1 MTNLLADL
9 RYAFRVLRAKPSFTV
24 VALLSLTLG
33 IGANTTIFS
42 IANAFLFTELPVPHP
57 EQLAR
62 IVRGRHSPLDYEN
75 LVYVRTH
82 ATTVAAIMG
91 ERLTSGSLTTDDG
104 RIERFDGAFVT
115 GDYFTGMQIRPA
127 AGRFFA
133 QRDDAPSPSGPV
145 LVLAYAFWQTRFG
158 GDPSIVGRRV
168 RLNEQTFTVIG
179 VAPKGYTSAVLGWH
193 PSAWIPLSDYPAFA
207 KQTLAEWNGSIYTT
221 VRLKPGVEL
230 ARAAAEMDALAAQLR
245 QSDTA
250 RYARFTMRTLPAQ
263 GIEEEPR
270 QVITLVTGAL
280 LALVSIVLII
290 ACANVANLML
300 ARATGRRQEIAVR
313 LALGASRARLMQ
325 QLLVESFV
333 LALGGALLGLS
344 SAFTLTTIMG
354 RVIPADLPIA
364 FNFTPDLR
372 VVSFA
377 ATLAVVTAL
386 VFGLVPA
393 FRATR
398 PDLVNSLKD
407 DVGIQ
412 GLRRSRLRSS
422 LLVTQVTMA
431 LVLLSAAALFARGLS
446 NARSMDPGF
455 RAQGVVDLRVD
466 LRPRHYDDERGLAVY
481 RELLTQVR
489 ALPGVKSA
497 TLAGIVLLEGSN
509 AEGRVQAGDA
519 EATDASRLPQ
529 VSFNAVGSDYFATMS
544 IPIVA
549 GRGISDADITTKL
562 PVAVITESM
571 ARQLWPNASPLG
583 RSFKFAGTS
592 GAPYEV
598 VGVARDVKYYMAGDK
613 ARALAFLSVANRF
626 QGDLALQV
634 KTDVPANVI
643 GPQLESI
650 ARALEPTLPP
660 TRTKAMHD
668 DMLVAYLPAGIGAI
682 MFGSFGVLAL
692 IISMVGIYGVTSY
705 IVAQRTRE
713 LGVRAALGAQERDL
727 VGIGLRDTLRLVLI
741 GVAIGLPLS
750 YGVAR
755 ALTALPLLYD
765 TTANDPF
772 VLGAATAVL
781 ALVASVA
788 SYIPA
793 RRAGRADPLT
803 SLRAR

>member
-1 MTNLLADL
+1 MPNLLADL
-9 RYAFRVLRAKPSFTV
+9 RYALRVLRAKPSFTV

-42 IANAFLFTELPVPHP
+42 IANGLLFSELPVPHP

-82 ATTVAAIMG
+82 ATTVAAVMG
-91 ERLTSGSLTTDDG
+91 ERLTNGSMTTDDG

-115 GDYFTGMQIRPA
+115 GDYFTGMRIRPA
-127 AGRFFA
+127 IGRFFA
-133 QRDDAPSPSGPV
+133 QRDDVPSPSGPA
-145 LVLAYAFWQTRFG
+145 LVLSYAFWQTRFG

-168 RLNEQTFTVIG
+168 RLNEQSFTVIG
-179 VAPKGYTSAVLGWH
+179 VAPQGYTSAVLGWH

-207 KQTLAEWNGSIYTT
+207 KQTLADWNGSIYTT

-230 ARAAAEMDALAAQLR
+230 ARAAAEIDALAGQLR

-250 RYARFTMRTLPAQ
+250 KYARFNLRTLPAQ

-270 QVITLVTGAL
+270 QVVTLITGAL
-280 LALVSIVLII
+280 LGLVSIVLII

-313 LALGASRARLMQ
+313 LALGASRARLIQ

-333 LALGGALLGLS
+333 LAFGGAALGLS
-344 SAFTLTTIMG
+344 TAFALTKIMS

-364 FNFTPDLR
+364 LNFAPDLR

-377 ATLAVVTAL
+377 VALAIVTAL

-393 FRATR
+393 LRATR
-398 PDLVNSLKD
+398 SDLVNSLKD
-407 DVGIQ
+407 DIGIQ

-431 LVLLSAAALFARGLS
+431 LVLMSAAALFARGLA

-466 LRPRHYDDERGLAVY
+466 LRPRHYDDDRGLAVY
-481 RELLTQVR
+481 RELLARAR

-509 AEGRVQAGDA
+509 AEGRVQASDA
-519 EATDASRLPQ
+519 VETDASRLPGA
-529 VSFNAVGSDYFATMS
+529 SFNVVGSDYFTTMS

-549 GRGISDADITTKL
+549 GRGITDADMAAKL
-562 PVAVITESM
+562 PVAVITDAM
-571 ARQLWPNASPLG
+571 ATQLWPNVSPLG
-583 RSFKFAGTS
+583 RSFRFAGDATT
-592 GAPYEV
+592 PYEV
-598 VGVARDVKYYMAGDK
+598 VGVTRDVKYYMAGDK
-613 ARALAFLSVANRF
+613 ARSLAFLSVARRF

-634 KTDVPANVI
+634 KTDVPANLI

-650 ARALEPTLPP
+650 ARGLEPTLPP
-660 TRTKAMHD
+660 TRTKPMRD

-682 MFGSFGVLAL
+682 MFGSFGLLAL
-692 IISMVGIYGVTSY
+692 IISMVGIFGVTSY

-727 VGIGLRDTLRLVLI
+727 VGVGLRDTLRLVSI

-765 TTANDPF
+765 TTAADPF

-793 RRAGRADPLT
+793 RRAGRVDPLT